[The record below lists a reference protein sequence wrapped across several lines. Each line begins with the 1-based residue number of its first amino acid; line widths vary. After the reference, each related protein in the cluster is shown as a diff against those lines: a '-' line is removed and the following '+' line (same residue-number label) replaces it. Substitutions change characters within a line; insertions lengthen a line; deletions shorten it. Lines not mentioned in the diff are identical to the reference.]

1 MARRV
6 RLDSDGI
13 GAVLRSSEV
22 SGMVRVLGERVAAAA
37 RAEDSVSRHGA
48 EVVVAEYTAQ
58 GGRLRSPR
66 PAVAVT
72 VKHPG
77 GLGMEAK
84 YGVLSRAAASAGLR
98 MRGRRG

>member
-13 GAVLRSSEV
+13 GEVLRRAEV
-22 SGMVRVLGERVAAAA
+22 SAAVRALGQSVAAGA
-37 RAEDSVSRHGA
+37 RAEESVSRHGA
-48 EVVVAEYTAQ
+48 EVVVSEYTAE

-84 YGVLSRAAASAGLR
+84 YGVLSRAAAAAGLR
-98 MRGRRG
+98 MRSSRG